1 MGMKSWHC
9 GQSVHVV
16 PQQPYE
22 LVAWLVKGW
31 MLQLW
36 RPQPL
41 YRQLPQEGQAGG
53 WPAQPPLWSTQG
65 QAEVHTSSKHKST
78 RGFNKEALNKKYLQ
92 KAMIKEHAFLASLSN
107 LDHDS
112 NDATSSSSDE
122 EIDRRVEDKLNRLC
136 FLADTTGGLCT
147 MALGDDVVDGN
158 NEDITDDS
166 ACEVSHSANDLTVER

>member
-1 MGMKSWHC
+1 MWFHNNRMSWWRGWSKDGCYNYGDLNHFIASC
-9 GQSVHVV
+9 
-16 PQQPYE
+16 
-22 LVAWLVKGW
+22 LKKGK
-31 MLQLW
+31 
-36 RPQPL
+36 
-41 YRQLPQEGQAGG
+41 QEAGPRNHHSG
-53 WPAQPPLWSTQG
+53 RRKG
-65 QAEVHTSSKHKST
+65 KRKYTSSKHKST